1 MAAGRHR
8 FPISAAE
15 ASPLCLEPAN
25 YDIMPKMIDWQP
37 ISLLRFLTLS
47 LSLGCS
53 RATINNHSGQKATAR
68 VRQLIIFYWTAAAT
82 PLAAARGAVNAT
94 DSQR

>member
-1 MAAGRHR
+1 MAAGEHR

-15 ASPLCLEPAN
+15 TSAFCLAPAN
-25 YDIMPKMIDWQP
+25 YDIMLKMIDWQL
-37 ISLLRFLTLS
+37 ISLLRSFTLS
-47 LSLGCS
+47 LSHGCS

-68 VRQLIIFYWTAAAT
+68 VRQPIIFYWSAAAT